1 MEGASGLILEQKQLK
16 NNTEEYATR
25 WEINEKSHAT
35 PTIVQ
40 VKHFDIAILVVSTIN
55 YLGLKGLHV
64 SIQPIF

>member
-16 NNTEEYATR
+16 NNTEEYATL

-40 VKHFDIAILVVSTIN
+40 VKYFDIAMLVVSTRKRVGYI
-55 YLGLKGLHV
+55 K
-64 SIQPIF
+64 

>member
-16 NNTEEYATR
+16 RNMEEYATR

-40 VKHFDIAILVVSTIN
+40 VKHFDIAILVVSTII
-55 YLGLKGLHV
+55 GLKGLHV